1 MQLLFVKS
9 APTPNKTMCLET
21 SLKLLGF
28 DSFPNILCRLVASW
42 HECNEEE
49 RWPLQ
54 LLCQVLRIST
64 MARKPGEQSL
74 VLRMEQ

>member
-28 DSFPNILCRLVASW
+28 DSFPNILCPLVASW
-42 HECNEEE
+42 HGAMKKGGFC
-49 RWPLQ
+49 
-54 LLCQVLRIST
+54 CYFVKS
-64 MARKPGEQSL
+64 
-74 VLRMEQ
+74 